1 MSSYR
6 FCMQGCVAYRRR
18 LNSTESKL
26 PPTRMSRRTTTVYA
40 INDAVEAV
48 ARVRWPVSKHTM
60 SGLVC
65 ITKGPADAEEAL
77 DSDAS
82 STQTSGSS
90 KRLTI
95 CPAQGGS
102 HRSGVN
108 VAMVSQAPNVAT
120 VRIDGQSKAIKQLSK

>member
-6 FCMQGCVAYRRR
+6 FCMQGCVAYRRK

-40 INDAVEAV
+40 ISDAVEAV

-65 ITKGPADAEEAL
+65 ITKGLADSDAEETL

-95 CPAQGGS
+95 CPAQDGS

-108 VAMVSQAPNVAT
+108 VGYSVM
-120 VRIDGQSKAIKQLSK
+120 

>member
-1 MSSYR
+1 MSYR
-6 FCMQGCVAYRRR
+6 FLSACVAYRCK

-40 INDAVEAV
+40 ISDAVEAV

-95 CPAQGGS
+95 CPAHGGS

-108 VAMVSQAPNVAT
+108 VGCSVM
-120 VRIDGQSKAIKQLSK
+120 

>member
-6 FCMQGCVAYRRR
+6 FCMQGCVAYRRK

-40 INDAVEAV
+40 ISDAVEAV
-48 ARVRWPVSKHTM
+48 ARVRWPGSKHTM

-77 DSDAS
+77 PCTAGDRGSAQPS
-82 STQTSGSS
+82 QQTS
-90 KRLTI
+90 
-95 CPAQGGS
+95 
-102 HRSGVN
+102 V
-108 VAMVSQAPNVAT
+108 
-120 VRIDGQSKAIKQLSK
+120 

>member
-1 MSSYR
+1 MLKAKSRANMSYR
-6 FCMQGCVAYRRR
+6 FCMQGCVAYRRK

-40 INDAVEAV
+40 INDAIEAV

-65 ITKGPADAEEAL
+65 ITKGPADAEDAL

-102 HRSGVN
+102 HRSGVD
-108 VAMVSQAPNVAT
+108 VTTISPK
-120 VRIDGQSKAIKQLSK
+120 R